1 MRKLFIVIAR
11 LIGLQQL
18 CAVILLVPLT
28 FSQVLIAG
36 HFSDAMKD
44 SLHLVVVL
52 LGSPVLSLVM
62 CWLLIIKTEWLA
74 DKFNINEN
82 DNLPFFDNDGVLK
95 IGSKLMGIYIAILA
109 IPGLAGNFRLY
120 NVGSIL
126 AFLL

>member
-82 DNLPFFDNDGVLK
+82 DNLPFLIMTVF
-95 IGSKLMGIYIAILA
+95 
-109 IPGLAGNFRLY
+109 
-120 NVGSIL
+120 
-126 AFLL
+126 